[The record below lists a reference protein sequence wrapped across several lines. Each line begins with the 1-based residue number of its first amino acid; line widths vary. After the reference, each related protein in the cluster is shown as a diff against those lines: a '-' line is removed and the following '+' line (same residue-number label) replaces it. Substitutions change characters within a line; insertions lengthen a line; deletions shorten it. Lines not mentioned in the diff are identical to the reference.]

1 MEPIE
6 MRVERSLK
14 RLGFPRVRVF
24 RINPRRIKLVGQIG
38 PSDEPAI
45 AFAVARTVAGVI
57 EVQNK
62 IVVGER
68 QDFVGQQAERSKTR
82 DFTQPWPAVRHRLGT
97 LEIWGQN
104 GDKTGRL
111 QQTQMKPIFDVADYL
126 TRTLGR
132 ACNSNTTCFQRK

>member
-82 DFTQPWPAVRHRLGT
+82 DFTQPWPAVRTDSARWKFGDRMGT
-97 LEIWGQN
+97 KL
-104 GDKTGRL
+104 
-111 QQTQMKPIFDVADYL
+111 DV
-126 TRTLGR
+126 
-132 ACNSNTTCFQRK
+132 CSKRK